1 MSRIITGFIILVL
14 FITSCE
20 EETSDKPPHL
30 ISRDKMVGI
39 LVDIHLSD
47 AAFQVRR
54 YSSEQMK
61 KYNESDIYY
70 SVLRKHHVADSVFEK
85 SLIYYSGKPKEY
97 EKIYTRVIN
106 RLTEMEQEESKKK
119 EKPVNLEK
127 PQ

>member
-1 MSRIITGFIILVL
+1 MSRTITGFLILVL
-14 FITSCE
+14 FIVSCE
-20 EETSDKPPHL
+20 EETSDRPPHL

-54 YSSEQMK
+54 YSSEQMRK
-61 KYNESDIYY
+61 FNESDIYY
-70 SVLRKHHVADSVFEK
+70 SVLRKHHVADSIFEK

-106 RLTEMEQEESKKK
+106 RLTEMEQEESKNK